1 MWIFTLF
8 LLMNCVKVEEL
19 SMFNLEERNRLNKNR
34 KEIIWK
40 ERNKVKIE
48 LYAVLFGL
56 REICE
61 K

>member
-34 KEIIWK
+34 KEII
-40 ERNKVKIE
+40 
-48 LYAVLFGL
+48 
-56 REICE
+56 
-61 K
+61 